1 MKKLIIEFL
10 GTFFLILTIA
20 MTGNAFA
27 IAAMLMAWIYI
38 GAAISGGHYNP
49 LVSLAVALRGK
60 LAKDLLGWYMLAQV
74 AGGFAAYAMANFL
87 SNSFE
92 LPAPGVDVTLGQAF
106 AVEILLAFVFA
117 SVILVVA
124 TSDQL
129 KGNHIFGFAIGFT
142 IPALAALG
150 GPISGGLFNP
160 AIALGAAG
168 YALVTGVPVVYA
180 HTAMYVGGALLGGA
194 LAAKFFDYMYLDKK

>member
-10 GTFFLILTIA
+10 GTFFFILTIA

-38 GAAISGGHYNP
+38 GGAISGGHYNP
-49 LVSLAVALRGK
+49 LVSLAVSLRGRLEKK
-60 LAKDLLGWYMLAQV
+60 LVAWYMLAQI
-74 AGGFAAYAMANFL
+74 AGGLAAYALAGFL
-87 SNSFE
+87 NHVFE
-92 LPAPGVDVTLGQAF
+92 LPAPGANITIGQAC

-117 SVILVVA
+117 LVILVVA
-124 TSDQL
+124 TSDQF

-168 YALVTGVPVVYA
+168 YALLTDVPVIYA
-180 HTAMYVGGALLGGA
+180 HTVMYVGGALLGGA
-194 LAAKFFDYMYLDKK
+194 LAALFFNYMYVSAK